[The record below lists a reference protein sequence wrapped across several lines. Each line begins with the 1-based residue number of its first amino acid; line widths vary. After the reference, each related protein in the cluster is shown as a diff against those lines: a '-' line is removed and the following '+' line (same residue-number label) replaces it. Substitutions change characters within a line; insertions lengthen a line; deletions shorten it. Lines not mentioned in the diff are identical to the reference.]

1 MSLGLSR
8 LGRCTARIPIHLIPL
23 TLFYAPLYIPL
34 WLLISVHFPRQT
46 L

>member
-1 MSLGLSR
+1 MSFHPNR
-8 LGRCTARIPIHLIPL
+8 LDRYTTRNPIHLIPL

-34 WLLISVHFPRQT
+34 WLLMSVHFPRQT